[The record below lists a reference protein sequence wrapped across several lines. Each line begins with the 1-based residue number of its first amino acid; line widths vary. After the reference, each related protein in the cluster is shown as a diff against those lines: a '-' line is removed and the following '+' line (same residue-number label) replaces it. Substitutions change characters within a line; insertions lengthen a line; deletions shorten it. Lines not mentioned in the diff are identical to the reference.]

1 MTRDGAAEGD
11 WELFVACAPGLER
24 LLVEELRALGVEEL
38 KLDAGGVALRGDAR
52 LIHRAN
58 LELGL
63 ASHVLVRLVRFP
75 VRALGELE
83 RKARRLPWDR
93 WLRPGT
99 PRSFRAAC
107 RRSRLYHGKAVCQRV
122 AEGAARVLGD
132 GLVEA
137 TAEQAT
143 EAVPV
148 RIRVFRDRCTISI
161 DASGDPLHR
170 RGWRLESTKAPL
182 REDLA
187 RALVLASGWES
198 GTPLVDPMCG
208 AGTIPIEAA
217 LIARDLAPG
226 LGRRFALE
234 RTRLFEPELDQ
245 ELRAAARDRSRPEAG
260 SPIVAAD
267 RLEGAVGATRRN
279 AERAGVLA
287 DLDVRQVEVDA
298 LEWPDAPRGAVVTDP
313 PYGRRTRSKG
323 IDRVYA
329 DLARRV
335 GELPEA
341 WKLALVVAE
350 RRLLR
355 GLDLSVQP
363 ALTTDHGGLKVDY
376 MVRP

>member
-1 MTRDGAAEGD
+1 MTGMESGSGE

-24 LLVEELRALGVEEL
+24 LLVEELRGLGVEEL
-38 KLDAGGVALRGDAR
+38 RLDAGGVALRGDTR

-63 ASHVLVRLVRFP
+63 ASHVLVRLVQFP

-93 WLRPGT
+93 WLRPGV

-107 RRSRLYHGKAVCQRV
+107 RRSRLYHGKAVCQRI

-137 TAEQAT
+137 SEDQQDA
-143 EAVPV
+143 AVPV

-170 RGWRLESTKAPL
+170 RGWRLEPTKAPL

-187 RALVLASGWES
+187 RALVLASRWEV

-226 LGRRFALE
+226 LGRSFALE
-234 RTRLFEPELDQ
+234 RTRLHDPALDEQ
-245 ELRAAARDRSRPEAG
+245 LRARARERARPAAGA
-260 SPIVAAD
+260 PIIAAD

-279 AERAGVLA
+279 AERAGVLG
-287 DLDVRQVEVDA
+287 DLDIRQVDVGA
-298 LEWPDAPRGAVVTDP
+298 LDWPDHPAGAVVTDP
-313 PYGRRTRSKG
+313 PYGRRTRSKDLG
-323 IDRVYA
+323 QVYA
-329 DLARRV
+329 ELGRRI
-335 GELPEA
+335 GELPAA
-341 WKLALVVAE
+341 WRVALVVAE

-355 GLDLSVQP
+355 GLDLSLQP

-376 MVRP
+376 MVR